1 MQPSDFL
8 SAIDSEVVSQ
18 LLPLG
23 DSIIGAGVTL
33 LTALFTYLV
42 GRRRSAQE
50 VQNLQAEK
58 ESIEAA
64 SGVSTASAA
73 QIISEA
79 AAATVSPLLSRI
91 KEQREEIE
99 FLTGKNVDYR
109 NQLDELRTEI
119 AKTAA
124 QNELMRRKFMLQGEI
139 PPELLPPEVK

>member
-8 SAIDSEVVSQ
+8 NALESEVISQ

-33 LTALFTYLV
+33 LTAFFTYLV
-42 GRRRSAQE
+42 GRRRSSQE

-64 SGVSTASAA
+64 SGVSTAQAA

-79 AAATVSPLLSRI
+79 AAATVSPLLFRI

-99 FLTGKNVDYR
+99 FLTERNVVYR